1 MERLSV
7 PGTLDSLELVGKY
20 VMEVASEAGLD
31 RKAAYRLRLA
41 VDELATNV
49 VTHGYEEAGL
59 EGTID
64 LWAEI
69 DDEHLT
75 ICMEDTGSPYD
86 PTKTPT
92 PDNLDDPLEER
103 GVGGLGVFLAMRGVD
118 DLRYERI
125 GDHNRITFV
134 VNRVAEG

>member
-49 VTHGYEEAGL
+49 ITHGYEEAGL
-59 EGTID
+59 DGTID

-75 ICMEDTGSPYD
+75 IHMEDTGSPYD
-86 PTKTPT
+86 PTETPT

-118 DLRYERI
+118 ALRYERI
-125 GDHNRITFV
+125 GDRNRIIFV
-134 VNRVAEG
+134 VNRVAER

>member
-1 MERLSV
+1 V
-7 PGTLDSLELVGKY
+7 PGTLDSLELIGKY

-49 VTHGYEEAGL
+49 ITHGYEEAGL
-59 EGTID
+59 DGTID
-64 LWAEI
+64 LWAEL
-69 DDEHLT
+69 DDAHLT
-75 ICMEDTGSPYD
+75 IHMEDTGSPYD
-86 PTKTPT
+86 PTETPT

-118 DLRYERI
+118 ALRYERI
-125 GDHNRITFV
+125 GGRKRIIFV
-134 VNRVAEG
+134 VNRVAEA